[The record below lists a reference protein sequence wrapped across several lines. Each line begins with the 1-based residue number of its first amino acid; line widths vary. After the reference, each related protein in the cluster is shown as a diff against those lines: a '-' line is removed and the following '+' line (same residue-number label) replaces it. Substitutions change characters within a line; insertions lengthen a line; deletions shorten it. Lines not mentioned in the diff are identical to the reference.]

1 MSGKSVKTFLPSP
14 SSAATFSA
22 AAIAAPDE
30 IPARKPS
37 WLPNERD
44 VAIAS
49 SEGIRTTLSD
59 DFVSNLSGMKPVE
72 IPWILCGP
80 GLSPF
85 KTADS
90 SASIP

>member
-14 SSAATFSA
+14 SSAATFRA

-37 WLPNERD
+37 WLPNVRD

-49 SEGIRTTLSD
+49 SEGMKGAIAKAKKLLLNATVGYH
-59 DFVSNLSGMKPVE
+59 FNLPTHQPSCPRGYN
-72 IPWILCGP
+72 W
-80 GLSPF
+80 SR
-85 KTADS
+85 DS
-90 SASIP
+90 